1 MYIFIGG
8 VGSRPCGKA
17 FIITWRGGHED
28 AEFAV
33 GEAFA
38 GARVVDTI
46 AARLE

>member
-1 MYIFIGG
+1 MYTFMSPGG
-8 VGSRPCGKA
+8 FRPCGKA
-17 FIITWRGGHED
+17 FIITDPGGHED

-38 GARVVDTI
+38 GARVVDTL